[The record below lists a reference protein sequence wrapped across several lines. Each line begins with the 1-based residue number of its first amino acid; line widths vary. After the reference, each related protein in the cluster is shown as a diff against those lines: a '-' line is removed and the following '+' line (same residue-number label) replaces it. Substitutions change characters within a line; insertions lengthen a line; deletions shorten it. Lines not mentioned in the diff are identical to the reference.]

1 LGGFMKKGFGL
12 LEVLV
17 AALVLGFLVVGLNRL
32 QLGNREGVLR
42 VRARDA
48 ANFVAQH
55 VLDSLGS
62 LGINSIEEKTQAKC
76 DGNTLVYCEP
86 RYRYSFDNTKTGL
99 SAPIDYRVE
108 VELLHGAGTEQKR
121 TDDTTYFDNTEGD
134 TYAKSLEATVS
145 WKFKNSTQSITMAKV
160 VR

>member
-1 LGGFMKKGFGL
+1 MKKGFGL
-12 LEVLV
+12 MEVLV

-62 LGINSIEEKTQAKC
+62 LGINSIIAEEKTRC
-76 DGNTLVYCEP
+76 GGNTLVYCEP
-86 RYRYSFDNTKTGL
+86 QYRYSFDNTTTGL

-108 VELLHGAGTEQKR
+108 VELLPDTEQKR
-121 TDDTTYFDNTEGD
+121 TDDTTYFDATIGD

-145 WKFKNSTQSITMAKV
+145 WKFKNSIQSITVAKV

>member
-1 LGGFMKKGFGL
+1 LGATTIMKKGFGL

-17 AALVLGFLVVGLNRL
+17 AALVLGFLVVGLNNL
-32 QLGNREGVLR
+32 QKGNREVLLR

-62 LGINSIEEKTQAKC
+62 VGINSIEAKPQTDCGNKVLVHCAPKYEYNFEGNKGIIKTDIKY
-76 DGNTLVYCEP
+76 N
-86 RYRYSFDNTKTGL
+86 
-99 SAPIDYRVE
+99 VE
-108 VELLHGAGTEQKR
+108 VELLPISEKQKKTES
-121 TDDTTYFDNTEGD
+121 TAYETTEN

-145 WKFKNSTQSITMAKV
+145 WKFKSSNQSIKMAKV

>member
-1 LGGFMKKGFGL
+1 MKKGFGL

-17 AALVLGFLVVGLNRL
+17 AALVLGFLVVGLNRM
-32 QLGNREGVLR
+32 QLGNREALLR
-42 VRARDA
+42 VRARDS

-62 LGINSIEEKTQAKC
+62 VGLNSIEEKAQSSC
-76 DGNTLVYCEP
+76 DNKLLVHCVKGYT
-86 RYRYSFDNTKTGL
+86 YSFEGKPQPDKNLAGIKT
-99 SAPIDYRVE
+99 DVKYDVE
-108 VELLHGAGTEQKR
+108 VKLLKNHEQNQNNR
-121 TDDTTYFDNTEGD
+121 TVYDTALVN

-145 WKFKNSTQSITMAKV
+145 WNFKNSTQSIKMAKV

>member
-1 LGGFMKKGFGL
+1 MKKGFGL

-32 QLGNREGVLR
+32 QLGNRDVLLR
-42 VRARDA
+42 VRARDT
-48 ANFVAQH
+48 ANLVAQQ

-62 LGINSIEEKTQAKC
+62 IGINSIEEKVQDNC
-76 DGNTLVYCEP
+76 DGKSLVYCE
-86 RYRYSFDNTKTGL
+86 REYKYNFEGKGGIKTD
-99 SAPIDYRVE
+99 INYIVE
-108 VELLHGAGTEQKR
+108 VELLPITDGQKQEDK
-121 TDDTTYFDNTEGD
+121 TNYETTTT

-145 WKFKNSTQSITMAKV
+145 WTHKNSTQSIKMARV

>member
-1 LGGFMKKGFGL
+1 MKKGFGL

-55 VLDSLGS
+55 VLDSLGAV
-62 LGINSIEEKTQAKC
+62 GINSIKAESQYDC
-76 DGNTLVYCEP
+76 GGNTLVYCDTA
-86 RYRYSFDNTKTGL
+86 YKYNFKGKGG
-99 SAPIDYRVE
+99 IDTDIKYKVE
-108 VELLHGAGTEQKR
+108 VVLLADSTQTEK
-121 TDDTTYFDNTEGD
+121 TNFEPSGITTS
-134 TYAKSLEATVS
+134 YAKSLEATVS
-145 WKFKNSTQSITMAKV
+145 WKFKQSDQSIKMAKV